1 VRRERRWKRRA
12 QLPPGKPAWLSVQ
25 EGKATLA
32 LNPRSAFGFTSA
44 ANPELLPQPKPRAM
58 REHFVVPSIGSREV
72 ALAERSGVQH
82 REDALHL
89 AAQFAAL
96 LRSVNPDPQKGT
108 SALNEVA
115 YGHH

>member
-1 VRRERRWKRRA
+1 MHSRPESQHGYRFQDGTAV
-12 QLPPGKPAWLSVQ
+12 LVLNPKPAFSL
-25 EGKATLA
+25 
-32 LNPRSAFGFTSA
+32 RSATDTV
-44 ANPELLPQPKPRAM
+44 PLPKAKPRALL
-58 REHFVVPSIGSREV
+58 EHFVVPSIGSREV
-72 ALAERSGVQH
+72 ALAQRSGVQH